1 MQAKLEQLE
10 DQLNLLK
17 LQVAEQ
23 QVEKSTAQLELFLN
37 SLKDV
42 FSQPQKLNQPEQVRL
57 QEMNQQ
63 LIILCQQLQDAKDS
77 SKSDLSNLMKNKKK
91 VGLYNQLK

>member
-10 DQLNLLK
+10 GQLNLLK
-17 LQVAEQ
+17 QQVAEQ
-23 QVEKSTAQLELFLN
+23 QIEKSTAQLELFLN

-42 FSQPQKLNQPEQVRL
+42 FSQPHKLNQPEQVRL

-63 LIILCQQLQDAKDS
+63 LITLCQQLQDAKDS

>member
-42 FSQPQKLNQPEQVRL
+42 FSQPQKLNLPEQVRL

>member
-10 DQLNLLK
+10 GQLSLLK
-17 LQVAEQ
+17 QQIAEQ
-23 QVEKSTAQLELFLN
+23 EIEKSTAQLELFLN
-37 SLKDV
+37 SLKDI
-42 FSQPQKLNQPEQVRL
+42 FSQPHKLNQPEQVQL

-63 LIILCQQLQDAKDS
+63 LITLCQQLQGAKDS
-77 SKSDLSNLMKNKKK
+77 SKSDLSNLMKNKNK